1 MSLRLRE
8 DLYTAKKGKMTLNN
22 EEINRYSRHL
32 TLPEVG
38 MGGQL
43 KLKEAKVLMIGAGGL
58 GSPLG
63 MYLGAVGIGKIGLV
77 DFDVVDHT
85 NLHRQIAHASS
96 DEGRPKVHSLRDTI
110 LEGNSNIEVEVHN
123 IRLERE
129 NVLEL
134 FGKYDIIADGSDN
147 FETRYLINDA
157 AYFTKKPL
165 VSASIFRFQG
175 QITIFDPESGG
186 PCYRCLYSE
195 PPPAALVPS

>member
-1 MSLRLRE
+1 MKLS
-8 DLYTAKKGKMTLNN
+8 N

-38 MGGQL
+38 MAGQL
-43 KLKEAKVLMIGAGGL
+43 KMKEARVLMIGAGGL

-63 MYLGAVGIGKIGLV
+63 MYLGAVGVGKIGLI
-77 DFDVVDHT
+77 DFDEVDHT
-85 NLHRQIAHASS
+85 NLHRQIAHTTA
-96 DEGRPKVHSLRDTI
+96 DEGRPKVESLRDTI
-110 LEGNSNIEVEVHN
+110 LGSNPNIEVEIHN
-123 IRLERE
+123 TRLVRD
-129 NVLEL
+129 NVFEL
-134 FGKYDIIADGSDN
+134 FSQYDIIADGSDN

-157 AYFTKKPL
+157 AYFSKKPL

-175 QITIFDPESGG
+175 QITIFSPETGG

>member
-1 MSLRLRE
+1 M
-8 DLYTAKKGKMTLNN
+8 KLNN

-38 MGGQL
+38 MAGQL
-43 KLKEAKVLMIGAGGL
+43 KLKDAKVLMIGAGGL

-63 MYLGAVGIGKIGLV
+63 MYLGAVGVGKLGLV

-85 NLHRQIAHASS
+85 NLHRQIAHTNA
-96 DEGRPKVHSLRDTI
+96 DEGRSKVNSLRDTI
-110 LEGNSNIEVEVHN
+110 LAGNPNIEVEVYN
-123 IRLERE
+123 IRLERK

-134 FGKYDIIADGSDN
+134 FHQYDIIADGSDN
-147 FETRYLINDA
+147 FETRYLISDA
-157 AYFTKKPL
+157 AYFAKKPL

-175 QITIFDPESGG
+175 QITIFSPKSGG
-186 PCYRCLYSE
+186 PCYRCLYAE

>member
-63 MYLGAVGIGKIGLV
+63 MYLGAVGIGKLGLV

-85 NLHRQIAHASS
+85 NLHRQIAHAAS
-96 DEGRPKVHSLRDTI
+96 DEGLPKVHSLRDTI
-110 LEGNSNIEVEVHN
+110 LAGNSNIEVEVHN

-134 FGKYDIIADGSDN
+134 FGQYDIIADGSDN

>member
-1 MSLRLRE
+1 M
-8 DLYTAKKGKMTLNN
+8 KLNN

-38 MGGQL
+38 MTGQL
-43 KLKEAKVLMIGAGGL
+43 KMKEAKVLMIGAGGL

-63 MYLGAVGIGKIGLV
+63 MYLGAVGVGKLGLV

-85 NLHRQIAHASS
+85 NLHRQIAHSS
-96 DEGRPKVHSLRDTI
+96 ADEGRSKVDSLRDTI
-110 LEGNSNIEVEVHN
+110 LAGNPNIEVEVYN
-123 IRLERE
+123 IRLERK

-134 FGKYDIIADGSDN
+134 FQQYDIIADGSDN

-175 QITIFDPESGG
+175 QITIFAPKSGG

>member
-1 MSLRLRE
+1 
-8 DLYTAKKGKMTLNN
+8 MTLNN

-38 MGGQL
+38 MVGQL

-63 MYLGAVGIGKIGLV
+63 MYLGAVGIGKLGLV

-85 NLHRQIAHASS
+85 NLHRQIAHGAS

-110 LEGNSNIEVEVHN
+110 LSGNPNIDVEVHN

-129 NVLEL
+129 NVTDL
-134 FGKYDIIADGSDN
+134 FKQYDIIADGSDN

-157 AYFTKKPL
+157 AYFNTKPL
-165 VSASIFRFQG
+165 VSAAIFRFQG
-175 QITIFDPESGG
+175 QVTIFDPNSGG

>member
-1 MSLRLRE
+1 M
-8 DLYTAKKGKMTLNN
+8 DLYTAENGKMTLNN

-63 MYLGAVGIGKIGLV
+63 MYLGAVGIGKLGLV

-85 NLHRQIAHASS
+85 NLHRQIAHAAS
-96 DEGRPKVHSLRDTI
+96 DEGLPKVHSLRDTI
-110 LEGNSNIEVEVHN
+110 LAGNSNIEVEVHN

-134 FGKYDIIADGSDN
+134 FGQYDIIADGSDN

>member
-1 MSLRLRE
+1 M
-8 DLYTAKKGKMTLNN
+8 KLNN

-38 MGGQL
+38 MAGQL
-43 KLKEAKVLMIGAGGL
+43 KMKEAKVLMIGAGGL

-63 MYLGAVGIGKIGLV
+63 MYLGAVGVGKLGLV

-85 NLHRQIAHASS
+85 NLHRQIAHASA
-96 DEGRPKVHSLRDTI
+96 DEGRSKVDSLRDTI
-110 LEGNSNIEVEVHN
+110 LAGNPNIEVEVYN
-123 IRLERE
+123 IRLERK

-134 FGKYDIIADGSDN
+134 FHQYDIIADGSDN
-147 FETRYLINDA
+147 FETRYLISDA
-157 AYFTKKPL
+157 AYFAKKPL

-175 QITIFDPESGG
+175 QITIFAPKSGG

>member
-1 MSLRLRE
+1 MKL
-8 DLYTAKKGKMTLNN
+8 TN

-38 MGGQL
+38 MSGQL
-43 KLKEAKVLMIGAGGL
+43 LLKEAKVLMIGAGGL

-63 MYLGAVGIGKIGLV
+63 MYLGAVGIGKLGLV
-77 DFDVVDHT
+77 DFDTVDHT
-85 NLHRQIAHASS
+85 NLHRQIAHFTA
-96 DEGRPKVHSLRDTI
+96 DVGKPKVESLRDTI
-110 LEGNSNIEVEVHN
+110 LAANPDINVEIHN
-123 IRLERE
+123 IRLERD
-129 NVLEL
+129 NVLDL
-134 FGKYDIIADGSDN
+134 FKQYDIIADGSDN

-175 QITIFDPESGG
+175 QITIFSPETGG

>member
-1 MSLRLRE
+1 M
-8 DLYTAKKGKMTLNN
+8 KLNN

-38 MGGQL
+38 MAGQL
-43 KLKEAKVLMIGAGGL
+43 GIKESRVLMIGAGGL

-63 MYLGAVGIGKIGLV
+63 MYLGAVGVGKIGLV
-77 DFDVVDHT
+77 DFDLVDHT
-85 NLHRQIAHASS
+85 NLHRQIAHTTA
-96 DEGRPKVHSLRDTI
+96 DEGRPKVESLRDTI
-110 LEGNSNIEVEVHN
+110 LAGNPNIEVEIHN
-123 IRLERE
+123 TRLESD

-134 FGKYDIIADGSDN
+134 FSQYDIIADGSDN
-147 FETRYLINDA
+147 FETRYMINDA
-157 AYFTKKPL
+157 AFFSKKQL

-175 QITIFDPESGG
+175 QITIFSPETGG

>member
-1 MSLRLRE
+1 MSLQLRE
-8 DLYTAKKGKMTLNN
+8 DMYKAKKGKMTLNN

-63 MYLGAVGIGKIGLV
+63 MYLGAVGIGKLGLV

-134 FGKYDIIADGSDN
+134 FGQYDIIADGSDN

>member
-1 MSLRLRE
+1 MSLQLRE

-63 MYLGAVGIGKIGLV
+63 MYLGAVGIGKLGLV

-85 NLHRQIAHASS
+85 NLHRQIAHAAS
-96 DEGRPKVHSLRDTI
+96 DEGQPKVHSLRDTI
-110 LEGNSNIEVEVHN
+110 LAGNSNIEVEVHN

-134 FGKYDIIADGSDN
+134 FGQYDIIADGSDN

>member
-1 MSLRLRE
+1 MSHQLRE
-8 DLYTAKKGKMTLNN
+8 DLYKAKEGKMTLNN

-63 MYLGAVGIGKIGLV
+63 MYLGAVGIGKVGLV

-85 NLHRQIAHASS
+85 NLHRQIAHAAS

-110 LEGNSNIEVEVHN
+110 LAGNSNIEVEVHN

-134 FGKYDIIADGSDN
+134 FGQYDIIADGSDN

>member
-1 MSLRLRE
+1 M
-8 DLYTAKKGKMTLNN
+8 KLNN

-38 MGGQL
+38 MAGQL
-43 KLKEAKVLMIGAGGL
+43 KMKEAKVLMIGAGGL

-63 MYLGAVGIGKIGLV
+63 MYLGAVGVGKLGLV

-85 NLHRQIAHASS
+85 NLHRQIAHAST
-96 DEGRPKVHSLRDTI
+96 DEGRPKVDSLRNTI
-110 LEGNSNIEVEVHN
+110 LAGNPNIEVEVHN
-123 IRLERE
+123 IRLERK

-134 FGKYDIIADGSDN
+134 FHQYDIIADGSDN
-147 FETRYLINDA
+147 FETRYLISDA

-175 QITIFDPESGG
+175 QITIFAPKSGG